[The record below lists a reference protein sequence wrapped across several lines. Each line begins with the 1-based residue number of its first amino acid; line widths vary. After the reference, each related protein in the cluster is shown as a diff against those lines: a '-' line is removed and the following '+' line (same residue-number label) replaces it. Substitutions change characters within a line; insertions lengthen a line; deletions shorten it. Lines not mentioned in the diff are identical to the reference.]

1 MAHRRRFACSFTPL
15 GHTASSE
22 SHLSFLRYR
31 NFRDMETHRMHG
43 YLRMRIAQFLSVL
56 RPWKHTIYLSRHGES
71 TYNVEKK
78 LGGDPGLTKAGD
90 TYARRLGVFTDE
102 CIQTNC
108 RTGKNVAGYSG

>member
-1 MAHRRRFACSFTPL
+1 MTHRRFACSFTPL

-71 TYNVEKK
+71 T
-78 LGGDPGLTKAGD
+78 GDGLEP
-90 TYARRLGVFTDE
+90 RLADWP
-102 CIQTNC
+102 
-108 RTGKNVAGYSG
+108 

>member
-1 MAHRRRFACSFTPL
+1 M
-15 GHTASSE
+15 
-22 SHLSFLRYR
+22 
-31 NFRDMETHRMHG
+31 
-43 YLRMRIAQFLSVL
+43 L

-108 RTGKNVAGYSG
+108 RTGKNVAGY